1 MHFVSYCE
9 TELFE
14 KTYRNNLNNVLQNLL
29 NEFYTYAKSGLIA
42 KKGHADWKFFCTFV
56 IGIY

>member
-1 MHFVSYCE
+1 MHFVSYCA

-42 KKGHADWKFFCTFV
+42 KKRFNINTMEVTPTK
-56 IGIY
+56 

>member
-1 MHFVSYCE
+1 MHFVSYCA

-14 KTYRNNLNNVLQNLL
+14 KTHRNNLKNVLQNLL

-42 KKGHADWKFFCTFV
+42 KKRFNINTMEVTLTK
-56 IGIY
+56 